1 MARYVTM
8 HPQRPGVRLL
18 SEFGCCS
25 QGFIFPQEIVP
36 LVVERT
42 KKAMYEDL
50 YVDML
55 LERFADAQGL
65 ARSLNSPVCFSISA

>member
-1 MARYVTM
+1 M
-8 HPQRPGVRLL
+8 
-18 SEFGCCS
+18 SELGCCS
-25 QGFIFPQEIVP
+25 QDFIFPQEIVP
-36 LVVERT
+36 LVVEGA

-65 ARSLNSPVCFSISA
+65 ARIPQSA

>member
-1 MARYVTM
+1 M
-8 HPQRPGVRLL
+8 

-25 QGFIFPQEIVP
+25 QDFIFPQEIVP
-36 LVVERT
+36 LVVEGA

-65 ARSLNSPVCFSISA
+65 ARIPQSAPAYRPEEFKGP